1 MLRTAIAIK
10 WLSPTSNRPARLK
23 ASTLSSHPVSFV
35 GSVWAFDC
43 DEERYTAALAGLL
56 AKLGDG
62 WGRVSEW
69 VAGGTAEGR
78 VYVRISK
85 GA

>member
-1 MLRTAIAIK
+1 MLRTAISIK

-23 ASTLSSHPVSFV
+23 ASTLSDRPVSHI

-43 DEERYTAALAGLL
+43 DDDRYGSALAGLL

-62 WGRVSEW
+62 WGNASEW

>member
-1 MLRTAIAIK
+1 MLRTAIRVK
-10 WLSPTSNRPARLK
+10 FLSCTSHRPDRLI
-23 ASTLSSHPVSFV
+23 ATTMSAHPVSV
-35 GSVWAFDC
+35 SVSFWAWDC
-43 DEERYTAALAGLL
+43 DDDRYNGAVVALL

>member
-10 WLSPTSNRPARLK
+10 WLSATSNRPARLK

-43 DEERYTAALAGLL
+43 DEERYTAALTGLL
-56 AKLGDG
+56 PSLGIG
-62 WGRVSEW
+62 GRVTEW
-69 VAGGTAEGR
+69 VAGDMLRVASMFHLEG
-78 VYVRISK
+78 
-85 GA
+85 G